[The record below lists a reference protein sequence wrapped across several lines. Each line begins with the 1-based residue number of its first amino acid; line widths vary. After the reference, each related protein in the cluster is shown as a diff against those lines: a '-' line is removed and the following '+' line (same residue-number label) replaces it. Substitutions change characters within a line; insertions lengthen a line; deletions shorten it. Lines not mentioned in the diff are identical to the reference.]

1 MISLLKMWS
10 VGLLVAQVTVK
21 TSLSY
26 LTSLVVNS
34 ESQTG
39 KILFA
44 ETSCWDKSQWW
55 ATKVREVMV
64 FTLNRISLLF
74 ICKLFANIP
83 RRQGI
88 RLGQQLKKKKK
99 SGRVWCRGTC
109 LRWLNVVWLIEDQKK
124 DLDQGKK
131 GFFLRSAFLISQF
144 DIFLIG
150 HIGKYGNHRKGRPK
164 LPEMKSFN
172 WWIEMS
178 TYLLLMK

>member
-99 SGRVWCRGTC
+99 IRKSVMP
-109 LRWLNVVWLIEDQKK
+109 
-124 DLDQGKK
+124 
-131 GFFLRSAFLISQF
+131 
-144 DIFLIG
+144 
-150 HIGKYGNHRKGRPK
+150 GN
-164 LPEMKSFN
+164 
-172 WWIEMS
+172 MS
-178 TYLLLMK
+178 TLAERGLAYRGPEERFGSRQKGILFKVCFSHKSVWYIFNRSYWEIWKP